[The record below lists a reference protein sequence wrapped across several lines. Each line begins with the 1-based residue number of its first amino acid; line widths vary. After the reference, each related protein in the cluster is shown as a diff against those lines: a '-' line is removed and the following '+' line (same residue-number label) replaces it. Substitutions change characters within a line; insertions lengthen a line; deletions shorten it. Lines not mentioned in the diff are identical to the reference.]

1 MAEII
6 LKCEKE
12 YEICCPVCGT
22 PESKS
27 PVRYPDAQA
36 PGESWIQ
43 CVKCGTSY
51 KPPKW
56 QAAGGGSYNIPTWPP
71 GDGGP
76 GYRGNELEIDV
87 FYGDGGGSYYT
98 NISNTEL
105 AIENFLKAIDP
116 TLGVKYIDQETFFVY
131 RKGVCK

>member
-87 FYGDGGGSYYT
+87 FYGGGGGD
-98 NISNTEL
+98 
-105 AIENFLKAIDP
+105 AD
-116 TLGVKYIDQETFFVY
+116 
-131 RKGVCK
+131 R